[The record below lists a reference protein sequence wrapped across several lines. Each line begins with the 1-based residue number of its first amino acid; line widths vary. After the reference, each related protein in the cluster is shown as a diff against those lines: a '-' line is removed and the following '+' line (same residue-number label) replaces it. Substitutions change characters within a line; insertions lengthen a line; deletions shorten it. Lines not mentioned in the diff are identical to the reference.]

1 MKKIILLTFLIFGT
15 ILFWMGYAGAQEDCA
30 SAGGTCKSQCESNEA
45 EEIDSG
51 CPSGICCVSDYEND
65 CYSLGGSCQSSCGS
79 GEIEESPSS
88 CQNDDVCCVADD
100 SGGTN
105 PTGDTSSG
113 GTNPTGDTSTSSG
126 EKCSGDDFEE
136 IAGVCF
142 PSNTGLAETP
152 IADILKNALFWLLG
166 IFGFFGIAGFVISG
180 IQYLVSAG
188 NEKGIETAK
197 RNMKWSLVGVVVG
210 ISGMVIIKAI
220 TAALEATTSSF

>member
-1 MKKIILLTFLIFGT
+1 MVWGGNHCI
-15 ILFWMGYAGAQEDCA
+15 AQEGCA
-30 SAGGTCKSQCESNEA
+30 SVGGTCKSQCESYEA
-45 EEIDSG
+45 EEVDSD
-51 CPSGICCVSDYEND
+51 CPTGTGICCVADDEND

-79 GEIEESPSS
+79 GEIEAPSD
-88 CQNDDVCCVADD
+88 CQGGDVCCVSDD
-100 SGGTN
+100 
-105 PTGDTSSG
+105 SSG
-113 GTNPTGDTSTSSG
+113 GLGDDDRSSTATG
-126 EKCSGDDFEE
+126 EKCSGDFEE

-180 IQYLVSAG
+180 IQYLTSAG
-188 NEKGIETAK
+188 EEKGIETAK